1 MDSLEIFLE
10 GTLPPG
16 FEEAMLSISV
26 DLALAMEAL
35 LFTCKEL
42 WLDVLRKRGLSSFI
56 NGGSVTEILLRGTDN
71 VTEDEECSDEF
82 DGCFA
87 SGRLRPVLW
96 AEESFL
102 VQALSSRLLVFL
114 SGELSL

>member
-16 FEEAMLSISV
+16 FEDAMLSISV

-42 WLDVLRKRGLSSFI
+42 
-56 NGGSVTEILLRGTDN
+56 
-71 VTEDEECSDEF
+71 
-82 DGCFA
+82 
-87 SGRLRPVLW
+87 
-96 AEESFL
+96 
-102 VQALSSRLLVFL
+102 
-114 SGELSL
+114 